1 MISCSNR
8 REIANALANQLR
20 LFRWWP
26 SREVAEI
33 YVKDCIEIEDHILL
47 QIQYLNQL
55 FYLPLK
61 RLDKEPEN
69 IASSLTRLSI
79 GDEEYIESEYSPDY
93 LDILRKTKDI
103 SEEVFNKLFCK
114 PIKIVPLAKNTSNI
128 VVASIGDNCVYVVK
142 SYRKLP
148 QINIEP
154 LVIKILAK
162 EEFKYIPTLYSIYY
176 WNNYVI
182 TLVLEYVKGFDG
194 GKPFYESLYKSLELN
209 KLVPKIGLASLV
221 GVEVAE
227 FHKSIVLNSRKYID
241 EELYQKI
248 FSPEPITYK
257 DLEYWVKRMENYR
270 KMVLN
275 NMDKYLHE
283 HPWIDY
289 WRILFDKYSDKII
302 EKASFFMEKHY
313 SDRVKAR
320 THQDLHFGQFI
331 YVDKTG
337 FLFTDFEG
345 EPARSDE
352 ERLYKE
358 PLLRDIAT
366 LIRSLHYI
374 EFFAYKEFIKEDISK
389 TASKLLGIDHQ
400 LINTWHKRHEIALLY
415 SYIGGIAREATKITG
430 FSIQELMTNIGSLL
444 YPFIVEK
451 ALYEAYYESM
461 YRPEYIPI
469 PLHWLLKEFSNK

>member
-1 MISCSNR
+1 MIPCSKR
-8 REIANALANQLR
+8 KEIANALTNQLR

-26 SREVAEI
+26 SREVAKI
-33 YVKDCIEIEDHILL
+33 HVKDCIEVEDHILL
-47 QIQYLNQL
+47 QIQYFNQL

-61 RLDKEPEN
+61 RLSGEVDN
-69 IASSLTRLSI
+69 IVFDLTRLSI
-79 GDEEYIESEYSPDY
+79 GDEEYIESEYSLDY
-93 LDILRKTKDI
+93 LDILRKAKGI

-114 PIKIVPLAKNTSNI
+114 PIKIIPLATNTSNV
-128 VVASIGDNCVYVVK
+128 VVASRGDNCAYVVK

-154 LVIKILAK
+154 LIIKILTK
-162 EEFKYIPTLYSIYY
+162 DEFKYIPKLYSIYY
-176 WNNYVI
+176 WNNFVI
-182 TLVLEYVKGFDG
+182 TIVLEYIKGVDG

-209 KLVPKIGLASLV
+209 KLVPRIGLASLV

-227 FHKSIVLNSRKYID
+227 FHKSIVLNSRKHVD

-248 FSPEPITYK
+248 FSPEPIVHK
-257 DLEYWVKRMENYR
+257 DLEYWIKRMEDY
-270 KMVLN
+270 KKIVLN
-275 NMDKYLHE
+275 NMDRYFRN
-283 HPWIDY
+283 HPRIDY
-289 WRILFDKYSDKII
+289 WRIMFDKYSDKII
-302 EKASFFMEKHY
+302 EKASFFMERYY

-331 YVDKTG
+331 YVDKNG

-374 EFFAYKEFIKEDISK
+374 EFFAYKEFIKEDIPK
-389 TASKLLGIDHQ
+389 TASKLLGIDHWI
-400 LINTWHKRHEIALLY
+400 INTWHKRHEIALLY
-415 SYIGGIAREATKITG
+415 SYIGGISSDAIKITG
-430 FSIQELMTNIGSLL
+430 FSTQELMTNIRSLL

-469 PLHWLLKEFSNK
+469 PLHWLLKEFLNK